1 MYFTLDSGAIA
12 KTIGVNV
19 WVEFPDG
26 TKRQAT
32 PEEEAEF
39 HALQTEYWDNF
50 DREFDGIVEDFD

>member
-12 KTIGVNV
+12 HVIGVNV

-32 PEEEAEF
+32 PEEE
-39 HALQTEYWDNF
+39 
-50 DREFDGIVEDFD
+50 REFKKLLKEHWDKFEREYYCLDD